1 MQHASTKV
9 DTGRRR
15 NAAVDQADGD
25 GGAARLPLHGRRHGR
40 RLRPG
45 RQRLMGEL
53 LPHLTVAL
61 PDSGAPLDPAALF
74 ATSPAAV
81 WLEIGFGGGEH
92 LAAQALR
99 HPEIGFV
106 GSEVFVNGVAAFLS
120 RAERDGIGNVRL
132 WPQDARL
139 LLDALSDACLER
151 VFLLFPDPWPKRR
164 HADRRFIGPENLA
177 RLARVLKPGG
187 ELRVASDDP
196 GYVGWALMHL
206 RRSPFFR
213 WCAERADDWRV
224 PPADW
229 APTRYEAKAI
239 AAGRRPAYLRFRR
252 ISRGEPESP

>member
-1 MQHASTKV
+1 MS
-9 DTGRRR
+9 GRRR
-15 NAAVDQADGD
+15 DGAVDPAGAEVDRAEAGA
-25 GGAARLPLHGRRHGR
+25 AARLPLHGRRHGR

-45 RQRLMGEL
+45 RQRLMEEL
-53 LPHLTVAL
+53 LPRLTVA
-61 PDSGAPLDPAALF
+61 APAPGIRLDPAALF
-74 ATSPAAV
+74 GKPPAAL

-99 HPEIGFV
+99 HPEIGII

-120 RAERDGIGNVRL
+120 RAARDGIGNVRL
-132 WPQDARL
+132 WPEDARL
-139 LLDALSDACLER
+139 LLDALPDGCLDR

-196 GYVGWALMHL
+196 GYAAWTLMHL
-206 RRSPFFR
+206 RRSPDFR
-213 WCAERADDWRV
+213 WCAARAQDWRD

-239 AAGRRPAYLRFRR
+239 AAGRRPVYLRFLRR
-252 ISRGEPESP
+252 SAAAPESP